1 MSRSSDPAVSGLEL
15 WQWRQEARA
24 AALEANVP
32 VEELDWLL
40 LSVSDLDKLAL
51 RLDSYKGRLEIPLDR
66 SLAQLTQQ
74 WQQRIKDRVPVQY
87 LAGVTPWRNFSLGV
101 SPGVLIPRPETEWAI
116 DLAWGSAQSDS
127 RPHRETSLME
137 GDWADL
143 GTGSGAIALGLAE
156 VFPKAILH
164 AVDRSP
170 DALAIAREN
179 AVSLGYGDRIQFYCG
194 SWFEPLHP
202 FQGLHSLRGI
212 VSNPPYIPTAML
224 RELEPEVAN
233 HEPAIALDGG
243 PDGLDCI
250 RHLIATAPTYLC
262 PGGIL
267 LLEMMAGQAPAV
279 TELLQDQGSYS
290 QIEIFSDLA
299 GIERFARAYRS

>member
-1 MSRSSDPAVSGLEL
+1 MTCSSERQVSGLEL
-15 WQWRQEARA
+15 WQWRQKARA
-24 AALEANVP
+24 AATVANVP

-40 LSVSDLDKLAL
+40 LAVSDLDKLAL
-51 RLDSYKGRLEIPLDR
+51 RLESYKGRSQIPLNR
-66 SLAQLTQQ
+66 SLAQLTEQ
-74 WQQRIKDRVPVQY
+74 WQQRLQDRVPVQY

-101 SPGVLIPRPETEWAI
+101 GPGVLIPRPETEWAI
-116 DLAWGSAQSDS
+116 DLALRAALSDA
-127 RPHRETSLME
+127 RRNPKTPLTE
-137 GDWADL
+137 GEWADL

-156 VFPKAILH
+156 VLPKATIH
-164 AVDRSP
+164 AVDRSEE
-170 DALAIAREN
+170 ALAIAREN
-179 AVSLGYGDRIQFYCG
+179 ALSLGYGDRIQFYCG

-202 FQGLHSLRGI
+202 FQGLKQFSGI
-212 VSNPPYIPTAML
+212 VSNPPYIPTAMI
-224 RELEPEVAN
+224 RELEPEVAH

-262 PGGIL
+262 SGGIL

-279 TELLQDQGSYS
+279 SELLQRQGHYC

-299 GIERFARAYRS
+299 GIERFARAYRI

>member
-24 AALEANVP
+24 AAIAANVP

-51 RLDSYKGRLEIPLDR
+51 RLDSYKGRGHIPLNR
-66 SLAQLTQQ
+66 PLAQLKEQ
-74 WQQRIKDRVPVQY
+74 WQQRIQNRVPVQY

-116 DLAWGSAQSDS
+116 DLALNAAQSES
-127 RPHRETSLME
+127 RPHPDTPLTE

-156 VFPKAILH
+156 VLPNITLH
-164 AVDRSP
+164 AVDRSEE
-170 DALAIAREN
+170 ALAIAQEN
-179 AVSLGYGDRIQFYCG
+179 ALNLGYGDRIHFYCG

-202 FQGLHSLRGI
+202 FQGLNRLRGI
-212 VSNPPYIPTAML
+212 ISNPPYIPTALL
-224 RELEPEVAN
+224 RELEPEVAH

-250 RHLIATAPTYLC
+250 RHLIATAPTYLS

-279 TELLQDQGSYS
+279 TELLQDQGSYT